1 MGYIVVAML
10 GATFGFTVA
19 ALLSASARADAE
31 AELFRVYDLLESYKK
46 QLIQLNET
54 IDLYQITMKNDSDLL
69 KSLMGVEHDALSL
82 DPADKVQNDVD
93 SPVEI
98 R

>member
-1 MGYIVVAML
+1 MGYIVVAMFS
-10 GATFGFTVA
+10 AIFGFVVA

-54 IDLYQITMKNDSDLL
+54 IDLYQIT
-69 KSLMGVEHDALSL
+69 
-82 DPADKVQNDVD
+82 
-93 SPVEI
+93 I
-98 R
+98 RGRNLVKKHIDES